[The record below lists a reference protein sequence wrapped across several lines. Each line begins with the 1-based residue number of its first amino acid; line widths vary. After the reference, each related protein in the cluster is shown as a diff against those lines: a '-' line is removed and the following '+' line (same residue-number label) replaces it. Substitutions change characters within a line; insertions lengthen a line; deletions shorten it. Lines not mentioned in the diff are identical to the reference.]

1 MDYHGIRG
9 FDMRLMVMSDLHLSK
24 KPWQVRSALKMGA
37 DSACC
42 GALPMSQMSSL
53 SELTPY
59 RIEKKMEEKT
69 HGSYI
74 ISS

>member
-1 MDYHGIRG
+1 
-9 FDMRLMVMSDLHLSK
+9 
-24 KPWQVRSALKMGA
+24 MGA
-37 DSACC
+37 DSVCC

-53 SELTPY
+53 SELTLY

-74 ISS
+74 I